1 MINIITLLSGGTG
14 TPKLLQGLT
23 EIISPEEINVIVN
36 TGEDVEQT
44 GVKISPDIDT
54 VVYTLADIIEDEKWY
69 GIKND
74 TFETHKMLKK
84 LGERELLRIGDKD
97 RAIKTYR
104 TLQMGKDKTL
114 SEVTADICKKLGVK
128 STVLPMTNDEV
139 STQIITEDG
148 EELQFHEYWVKRHG
162 NEKVKEVNYLNSE
175 KATPA
180 PGVINSIEKSSKIII
195 GPSNPIT
202 SIGPI
207 LSIEKIRQ
215 KLKENQDKV
224 ITISPIIGNTPV
236 SGPTGN
242 LMRDLKRE
250 VTPVGVAKIYEEI
263 MNTYFV
269 HKNDEDMVAEIEKM
283 GIEVELA
290 DILLDDITS
299 KINLAKKIL

>member
-1 MINIITLLSGGTG
+1 MIIIITLLSGGTG

-23 EIISPEEINVIVN
+23 EIMPPEEIKVIVN

-44 GVKISPDIDT
+44 GIKISPDIDT

-97 RAIKTYR
+97 RAVKTYR
-104 TLQMGKDKTL
+104 TLQMEKGKTL
-114 SEVTADICKKLGVK
+114 SEVTEDICKKLGVK

-139 STQIITEDG
+139 TTQIITEDG

-162 NEKVKEVNYLNSE
+162 NEKIKEVNYLNSE
-175 KATPA
+175 EATPA
-180 PGVINSIEKSSKIII
+180 PGVINSIEKSNKIII

-207 LSIEKIRQ
+207 LAIEKIRQ
-215 KLKENQDKV
+215 TLKENKDRVV
-224 ITISPIIGNTPV
+224 IISPIIGNTPV

-242 LMRDLKRE
+242 LMRDLNKE
-250 VTPVGVAKIYEEI
+250 VTPVGVARLYKDI
-263 MNTYFV
+263 MDTYFV
-269 HKNDEDMVAEIEKM
+269 HKNDEDMAAEIRDM

-290 DILLDDITS
+290 DILLDDISS
-299 KINLAKKIL
+299 KKNLAKKIL